1 VLYWPWRAPLSG
13 AEQLHGAVLPHSGV
27 PGRVFRELQG
37 LAEELRNLP
46 DLGFA
51 KSPIALVRSDA
62 SRWALRQQPLGT
74 QLADPDL
81 YDFPYYRALWT
92 MGLDVDVVPPDADL
106 TGYRVVVAA
115 TQALMDQDLAD
126 RLARYAAGGG
136 LLVLSVRTGLKDD
149 AGHVWPDGA
158 PGPLA
163 DLCGVRVAEFDAPP
177 ADDGQAIGF
186 EDGAWFEA
194 GPWRERLE
202 RLEPVEGTWIV
213 AKYLQGYLADEPA
226 IVSRLHGEGRVWYCG
241 TLGRGPELAEHLL
254 RSVVAHASLVPAVI
268 PGNVEIRTR
277 PGPRGPLRFVLNHSA
292 EFKAIGLEED
302 AVELLTGAACSGIL
316 ELPPYGAAVLATA

>member
-1 VLYWPWRAPLSG
+1 M
-13 AEQLHGAVLPHSGV
+13 
-27 PGRVFRELQG
+27 
-37 LAEELRNLP
+37 
-46 DLGFA
+46 
-51 KSPIALVRSDA
+51 RSDA